1 VTELSLRLAVSF
13 AQILAE
19 MSIVMITVATMTY
32 FERKVLGWM
41 QDRMGPMEVGPYGLL
56 QPVADGIKL
65 FFKEDIVPAGANKA
79 MFALAPMLTM
89 VVSMIGFAVIPF
101 GPNMTLDIYGLTIKP
116 FVVADINIGVLYILA
131 IASIGA
137 YGIILGGWASNS
149 KYSLLGGLRAAAQVI
164 SYELNVGLALVGV
177 LLLAGTLSLV
187 QITEAQAGGFWH
199 WFIWGGRPDGFF
211 PIHTQIFAFVVFIIS
226 AVAET
231 NRIPFDLPEAESELV
246 AGFFTE
252 YSGMRFAFFVSAEY
266 ANMTLVSC
274 VAAALFLG
282 GWNAPYPGTIFE
294 YVGLEQLAWIEHIVW
309 FAAKVY
315 FFLFLFI
322 WIRATLPRLRYDQ
335 LMRFGWKVMLPIAL
349 ANIIITSIT
358 LYFFPRS

>member
-1 VTELSLRLAVSF
+1 MTELSLRLAVSF

-101 GPNMTLDIYGLTIKP
+101 GPNMTLDIYGITIKP
-116 FVVADINIGVLYILA
+116 FVVADINIGILYILA

-177 LLLAGTLSLV
+177 LLLGRNPQSRGDHRSPGRRLLALVHLGRTARRILSNPYPNLRLCRLHHFCRGRDQSYPV
-187 QITEAQAGGFWH
+187 RSAGGRKRTR
-199 WFIWGGRPDGFF
+199 GR
-211 PIHTQIFAFVVFIIS
+211 I
-226 AVAET
+226 
-231 NRIPFDLPEAESELV
+231 
-246 AGFFTE
+246 
-252 YSGMRFAFFVSAEY
+252 
-266 ANMTLVSC
+266 
-274 VAAALFLG
+274 
-282 GWNAPYPGTIFE
+282 
-294 YVGLEQLAWIEHIVW
+294 
-309 FAAKVY
+309 
-315 FFLFLFI
+315 
-322 WIRATLPRLRYDQ
+322 
-335 LMRFGWKVMLPIAL
+335 
-349 ANIIITSIT
+349 
-358 LYFFPRS
+358 LYGI